1 VNDQPVNDEPVND
14 QPVTDQPRNDE
25 PMTDQPVTRRHPGGA
40 PAIVTAG
47 LTKRY
52 GPATASPAL
61 APLDLTIAAGSR
73 VALVGHNG
81 SGKST
86 LLRLLTGLLS
96 PSGGSATIA
105 GHPAGSLPARAALSY
120 AADQPV
126 FYDDLSLWE
135 HLEYVAG
142 LHATV
147 DAAQRS
153 VDLLEVFGLTARAD
167 DLPTTFSRG
176 LGQKA
181 ALCLAFVRPFEV
193 LLVDEPFVGLDRS
206 GRTALLELF
215 DRTHA
220 EGATLLVATHE
231 LTTVAAADRV
241 IALRDGEVVFDGEP
255 GAADLD
261 DLVRG

>member
-1 VNDQPVNDEPVND
+1 MSSTPSPVESS
-14 QPVTDQPRNDE
+14 
-25 PMTDQPVTRRHPGGA
+25 
-40 PAIVTAG
+40 VTAAIATAA

-52 GPATASPAL
+52 GDASSAPAL
-61 APLDLTIAAGSR
+61 APLDLEVAVGAR

-86 LLRLLTGLLS
+86 LLRLLTGLLA
-96 PSGGSATIA
+96 PTGGTAAIA
-105 GHPAGSLPARAALSY
+105 GHPAGTIGARAALSY

-135 HLEYVAG
+135 HLEYIAG
-142 LHATV
+142 LHGTA
-147 DAAQRS
+147 DWEQRS

-167 DLPTTFSRG
+167 DLPITFSRG

-181 ALCLAFVRPFEV
+181 ALSLAFVRPFEV
-193 LLVDEPFVGLDRS
+193 LLVDEPFVGLDQS
-206 GRTALLELF
+206 GRTALLDLF

-241 IALRDGEVVFDGEP
+241 IALRDGEVVFDGDP
-255 GAADLD
+255 GTTDLD